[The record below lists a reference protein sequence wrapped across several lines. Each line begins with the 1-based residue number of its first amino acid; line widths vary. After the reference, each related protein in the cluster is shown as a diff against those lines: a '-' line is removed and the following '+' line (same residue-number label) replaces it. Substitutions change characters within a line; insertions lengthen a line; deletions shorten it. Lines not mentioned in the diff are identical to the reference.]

1 MEPGGLLKGV
11 QFRLTPEKRRRL
23 QYGWEFLNFGV
34 LGLNSFVLLYL
45 HSARSSVQ
53 AIICA
58 GMTGYALVLLLQIF
72 LCRGRPRPR
81 RLELFRRTKK
91 VFRLVYTAIYLTTI
105 MLDIFAVSQRP
116 DAAPLLACYGA
127 LFCWVILWGTNCF
140 WGIALWRR
148 VRPVICRIVR
158 PIIEQV
164 LAYMAGDGGD
174 AL

>member
-72 LCRGRPRPR
+72 LCRGPHAPGGWSFSGAQKRCSGLFTRPS
-81 RLELFRRTKK
+81 T
-91 VFRLVYTAIYLTTI
+91 
-105 MLDIFAVSQRP
+105 
-116 DAAPLLACYGA
+116 
-127 LFCWVILWGTNCF
+127 
-140 WGIALWRR
+140 
-148 VRPVICRIVR
+148 
-158 PIIEQV
+158 
-164 LAYMAGDGGD
+164 
-174 AL
+174 